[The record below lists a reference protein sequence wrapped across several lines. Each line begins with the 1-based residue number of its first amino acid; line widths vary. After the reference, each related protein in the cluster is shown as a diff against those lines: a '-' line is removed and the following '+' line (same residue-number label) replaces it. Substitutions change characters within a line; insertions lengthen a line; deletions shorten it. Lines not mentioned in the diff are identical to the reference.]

1 MVLNPTYTVN
11 TYDDLLLLTP
21 TAYETARVVCGESYY
36 EYDGTNWNATY
47 TIAVHSS
54 SIRVADSEVLDEANV
69 LVHSTSARIAE
80 SEVLDESNV
89 LLHSTSAGTKASD
102 SKGSASLFHGIE

>member
-1 MVLNPTYTVN
+1 MVLNPTYVVD

-21 TAYETARVVCGESYY
+21 ATDETARVVCGELYY
-36 EYDGTNWNATY
+36 KYDGTAWNVEY
-47 TIAVHSS
+47 TVVVHSS

-69 LVHSTSARIAE
+69 LIHSTSARIAE